1 MKKCSTR
8 RLTEILGKKWTLE
21 LVQEIDIN
29 GINGFNAL
37 QKRIKKINPK
47 VLSRRLKELGE
58 QGILKKESTIN
69 NNLLKTRYTL
79 TEKGRELCSIIDL
92 LRHLN
97 AKYDNRKCKT
107 KNCIECE
114 LYQSSQ
120 L

>member
-1 MKKCSTR
+1 MRHGQAENNVDNSTYY
-8 RLTEILGKKWTLE
+8 K
-21 LVQEIDIN
+21 DIN
-29 GINGFNAL
+29 YSA
-37 QKRIKKINPK
+37 
-47 VLSRRLKELGE
+47 E
-58 QGILKKESTIN
+58 
-69 NNLLKTRYTL
+69 L